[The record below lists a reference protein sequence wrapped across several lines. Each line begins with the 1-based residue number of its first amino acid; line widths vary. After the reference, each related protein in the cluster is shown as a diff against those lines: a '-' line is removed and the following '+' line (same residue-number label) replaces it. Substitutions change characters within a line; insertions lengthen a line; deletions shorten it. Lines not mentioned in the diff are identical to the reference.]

1 MMMLGSGQ
9 WNDAFCNNYL
19 DNWVCEQLAT
29 C

>member
-1 MMMLGSGQ
+1 MMMLGFGQ

-19 DNWVCEQLAT
+19 DGWVCDRLAT